1 MIQDTTKSTH
11 WQLVIKYAI
20 AYALSFIGFQL
31 LLFIASVE
39 QDKIKW
45 IVFTI
50 NMAISFAVLFI
61 SLRSRR
67 NEQLGGYITYGK
79 ALATGSLILLLASV
93 VMAVWTYIFSAFIDA
108 DGIKASME
116 LAKRQMIE
124 QGASE
129 EQIAMGK
136 KMADVFSSPST
147 LAVTSFF
154 GTFVIGFIVL
164 LITGIFVQKV
174 NPDEAYN
181 QLEQ

>member
-1 MIQDTTKSTH
+1 MIQDTTQSTH

-45 IVFTI
+45 IVFII

-67 NEQLGGYITYGK
+67 NEQLGGYISYGK
-79 ALATGSLILLLASV
+79 ALATGSLILLLASA
-93 VMAVWTYIFSAFIDA
+93 VMAVWTYIFAAFIDA

-124 QGASE
+124 NGASE

-136 KMADVFSSPST
+136 KMADIFSSPSA

-154 GTFVIGFIVL
+154 GTFIIGFIAL

-181 QLEQ
+181 SLEQ